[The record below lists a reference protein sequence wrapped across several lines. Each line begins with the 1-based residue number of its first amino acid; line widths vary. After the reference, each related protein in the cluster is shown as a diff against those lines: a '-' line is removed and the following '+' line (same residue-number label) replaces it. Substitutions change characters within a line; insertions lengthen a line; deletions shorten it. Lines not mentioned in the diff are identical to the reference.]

1 MEAINQLRLRTNFQ
15 VIQKIKSVV
24 AAAFRDKKKR
34 RIIILVTLGVLIPV
48 TIFSVLEAT
57 RVKADWFDDS
67 YNQRQKV
74 SYSHTSDIS
83 AERRISITVNTQALI
98 ADGKMQTDCDDTI
111 FTTIGGKL
119 LKYTL
124 VSGCNTTTTV
134 YDVVVDSVTNGGNNI
149 FMYYSNPIAHSTID
163 GAVSSV
169 TGLTPNGA
177 PSVGSE
183 EIGPSPSMY
192 LKFDEAYGGT
202 AHDSTSNG
210 NNASLGDPTVLD
222 QKLRQEINII
232 DHIATAAGDDPS
244 IVQLDTTKYSGTVTY
259 FFEVVA
265 QVGSGTLTVALERAG
280 TSTQDSTITVTET
293 AFTRKRSVTAFTPP
307 AGTTEY
313 NINLANG
320 TTPQVKSARIL
331 VFQDIGKTAL
341 TGTQT
346 QFEIGNYEVGKSNPT
361 ASSAPLS
368 SPKYWTYTDANWDG
382 TVTFAAEVSWKKIN
396 GTESTQTTYSSG
408 TGNFS
413 SPTAQTITVEAWGG
427 GGGGAGGGGANGDG
441 NGGGAGGQYAAKG
454 VAVSANTNYAYVIGT
469 GGGGG
474 NGGSSGTSGA
484 AGSPTTFASNVV
496 VARGGLGGTWQSGGG
511 GAGGVGSTAN
521 GVGTTL
527 YGGGSGGTGSGTT
540 AGGGGGGA
548 GSTGLG
554 NNASG
559 VTPGLGKTEY
569 GGAGGSGIAV
579 NNGVGFVGENYGG
592 GGGSSTRQNAGLA
605 GAGGFMRVTYGQSVS
620 THTVTIKLQ
629 EDNGSFG
636 GWTDKVT
643 IVNAVS
649 GVTTPTRT
657 RSATFNPTDGR
668 HYRVLSY
675 IDNAGSTYD
684 VYNAKIIVNQTSTSA
699 LTKLENS
706 YLLANTLLSAG
717 TSLQNFDTL
726 FDPSEIYSQTA
737 AYYHEANAPYSNA
750 SSLILQTDP
759 NGTPADIANTTVFLS
774 DRSISSAFS
783 VPSSSQTIDVK
794 ATTNNGNVF
803 SSGILSVKT
812 FSSGDPSLPSW
823 VGSADYCVSASCLEF
838 DGLSEV
844 SAVSDNEPI
853 NFGKKLNGGFTFQ
866 TWVRANTL
874 GESNTGKV
882 FSKGADNFL
891 GLAAGSTSEV
901 ADLAAKIDLGTTD
914 ATLTID
920 DGITL
925 NRWHLVSLV
934 YTNDSDDE
942 ISIYVDG
949 VLKGTSINGDGS
961 PATETNTLNIGAGS
975 SGSHFDGYIDEFKIY
990 AKERTL
996 TEIQSD
1002 NIKYSPTLHG
1012 TSAAFGND
1020 STNFL
1025 SDGLEGYWKMDESSG
1040 NATDYSGNDY
1050 TLFNHEDTVFTLGK
1064 FNNGV
1069 QFSSSPSQYFSLT
1082 PTYYFDGTVTPAT
1095 DPNSMWDSDSLA
1107 FNGNPDDCATI
1118 TNASSGSD
1126 ALWAEGT
1133 NAPTSGDTILS
1144 VQARTLGATNG
1155 NPSLP
1160 EMYTMVSYSG
1170 TTLGWVGTIIDTP
1183 AHWGEYSIIDAP
1195 SGGWTWTKAHNLAA
1209 TAIFDSAGNLSPEG
1223 VLCQV
1228 EIKVNTSSISAPI
1241 VRSVSFWVKPDTTTE
1256 TFLTLRPG
1264 AYISASL
1271 GTLSATSF
1279 ANPTIYI
1286 NGVSG
1291 GTLTADVWQLITVTT
1306 ETAIAADEFNLG
1318 GHLGSYYSGMM
1329 DEIRLYNR
1337 VLSAD
1342 EVQNL
1347 YVWSPNPSGY
1357 WKMDENTGVSAYDSS
1372 GHDNTGTLSE
1382 GASFAPG
1389 RYGSG
1394 VALDGNNDFVT
1405 TPSNSYISPTS
1416 SVAVS
1421 SWVLMDENFSTS
1433 SPNNRGII
1441 DKGDYQLYMDKTD
1454 GKAKFSIEDSVSN
1467 IFSNIGQGTGVS
1479 GPVNAF
1485 AVYNGSL
1492 YVGGLFTTAGGV
1504 TVNNIAKYN
1513 DQTNQF
1519 SNIGQTT
1526 GVDNTVR
1533 ALAVYNGSLYVG
1545 GNFATAGGVSVNYI
1559 AKYNDQTN
1567 QFSNIGQTTGVLGD
1581 VNALAIYNGNLYVGG
1596 DFLTAGGV
1604 SVNRI
1609 AKYNDQT
1616 NQFSNIGQTT
1626 GVDNTVRALA
1636 VYNGS
1641 LYVGGLFTTAGGV
1654 SVNRIAK
1661 YDDQTNTFSNI
1672 GQTTGVDSTASTL
1685 AVYNGSLYVGGNF
1698 ATAGGVTVNNI
1709 AKYND
1714 QTNQFSNIG
1723 QTTGVD
1729 STASTLA
1736 VYNGSLYVG
1745 GNFATAGG
1753 ASVNYIAKYGTSN
1766 LKTVASTTTSWTA
1779 GKWYHLAGTFDGTNL
1794 KLYVNGVLEGTT
1806 TNGASLFGLSTSD
1819 APLLVGKT
1827 YGSQWAG
1834 GSDEAFKGTIDEV
1847 RIYDYPAEVKQI
1859 SKDLDAENPAPDS
1872 TLGVPIA
1879 HWKFD
1884 EGGGTTVYDR
1894 TGSNRNLTTVP
1905 SSPTSQTY
1913 TVNGKFNQAFYPN
1926 GINYAS
1932 RDDNTFVFENN
1943 SFAIS
1948 IWFKSNSASNP
1959 SGVEYILGRGA
1970 SGSGT
1975 AGYKL
1980 SFSSTGQLDFGIE
1993 DANHEVDSVG
2003 SQTDIYDGLWHHA
2016 VAVKKGTESL
2026 KLYVDGQLS
2035 SENADLIATAVIN
2048 GDNTLVIGA
2057 RGEDYAE
2064 KFNGSI
2070 DEVAIYNYT
2079 LGEDEAKILLN
2090 DSKTSQWG
2098 ATSTDSSGNPS
2109 NSYDREFCV
2118 PGDTATCGAPTGEWK
2133 FDESI
2138 WINDAST
2145 LSVKDSSGNAYH
2157 MHSSPAGSGPT
2168 GAELGKFGNAGYFD
2182 GVDDYLRE
2190 PTNAD
2195 LSINAE
2201 DFSISGWLYKTTPA
2215 TTDVV
2220 VSKKATTAATDPGYY
2235 LYVSSTGL
2243 VRFLIS
2249 DGTDQLQIS
2258 DPSSIPINQWAH
2270 VGVVVDRDS
2279 SSNTGIYVNGIKR
2292 ATTLTC
2298 SPCSPT
2304 GTIADIGNLN
2314 PVTASYFTVG
2324 AQPVGNTNYEGKI
2337 DNLILYKYA
2346 RTPQQI
2352 NWEYNRGEAR
2362 YSYRFNECSGATAN
2376 NAGVDGNGTAVGV
2389 NLTITPGASG
2399 NTTVGTCEGA
2409 ANEMWYGGSDGKFNG
2424 SLDFDG
2430 TDDYAASSN
2439 TVLFT
2444 SATSEPYN
2452 NFSFGAWVN
2461 PATNPTSDT
2470 VIHKNNEF
2478 RLTTNASNVPQC
2490 EIYYGTW
2497 QTAAVASTALPTTT
2511 WSHVFCTYDG
2521 SNIKIYINGEL
2532 KGTQAETDS
2541 IYSTSATALNIGRDS
2556 AGSGYFDGKID
2567 EVTIHSTALNDTLVK
2582 LLYNQSSAVKFGQ

>member
-1 MEAINQLRLRTNFQ
+1 
-15 VIQKIKSVV
+15 
-24 AAAFRDKKKR
+24 
-34 RIIILVTLGVLIPV
+34 
-48 TIFSVLEAT
+48 
-57 RVKADWFDDS
+57 
-67 YNQRQKV
+67 
-74 SYSHTSDIS
+74 
-83 AERRISITVNTQALI
+83 
-98 ADGKMQTDCDDTI
+98 
-111 FTTIGGKL
+111 
-119 LKYTL
+119 
-124 VSGCNTTTTV
+124 
-134 YDVVVDSVTNGGNNI
+134 
-149 FMYYSNPIAHSTID
+149 
-163 GAVSSV
+163 
-169 TGLTPNGA
+169 
-177 PSVGSE
+177 
-183 EIGPSPSMY
+183 
-192 LKFDEAYGGT
+192 
-202 AHDSTSNG
+202 
-210 NNASLGDPTVLD
+210 
-222 QKLRQEINII
+222 
-232 DHIATAAGDDPS
+232 
-244 IVQLDTTKYSGTVTY
+244 
-259 FFEVVA
+259 
-265 QVGSGTLTVALERAG
+265 
-280 TSTQDSTITVTET
+280 
-293 AFTRKRSVTAFTPP
+293 
-307 AGTTEY
+307 
-313 NINLANG
+313 
-320 TTPQVKSARIL
+320 
-331 VFQDIGKTAL
+331 
-341 TGTQT
+341 
-346 QFEIGNYEVGKSNPT
+346 
-361 ASSAPLS
+361 
-368 SPKYWTYTDANWDG
+368 
-382 TVTFAAEVSWKKIN
+382 
-396 GTESTQTTYSSG
+396 
-408 TGNFS
+408 
-413 SPTAQTITVEAWGG
+413 
-427 GGGGAGGGGANGDG
+427 
-441 NGGGAGGQYAAKG
+441 
-454 VAVSANTNYAYVIGT
+454 
-469 GGGGG
+469 
-474 NGGSSGTSGA
+474 
-484 AGSPTTFASNVV
+484 
-496 VARGGLGGTWQSGGG
+496 
-511 GAGGVGSTAN
+511 
-521 GVGTTL
+521 
-527 YGGGSGGTGSGTT
+527 
-540 AGGGGGGA
+540 
-548 GSTGLG
+548 
-554 NNASG
+554 
-559 VTPGLGKTEY
+559 
-569 GGAGGSGIAV
+569 
-579 NNGVGFVGENYGG
+579 
-592 GGGSSTRQNAGLA
+592 
-605 GAGGFMRVTYGQSVS
+605 
-620 THTVTIKLQ
+620 
-629 EDNGSFG
+629 
-636 GWTDKVT
+636 
-643 IVNAVS
+643 
-649 GVTTPTRT
+649 
-657 RSATFNPTDGR
+657 
-668 HYRVLSY
+668 
-675 IDNAGSTYD
+675 
-684 VYNAKIIVNQTSTSA
+684 
-699 LTKLENS
+699 
-706 YLLANTLLSAG
+706 
-717 TSLQNFDTL
+717 
-726 FDPSEIYSQTA
+726 
-737 AYYHEANAPYSNA
+737 
-750 SSLILQTDP
+750 
-759 NGTPADIANTTVFLS
+759 
-774 DRSISSAFS
+774 
-783 VPSSSQTIDVK
+783 
-794 ATTNNGNVF
+794 
-803 SSGILSVKT
+803 
-812 FSSGDPSLPSW
+812 
-823 VGSADYCVSASCLEF
+823 
-838 DGLSEV
+838 
-844 SAVSDNEPI
+844 
-853 NFGKKLNGGFTFQ
+853 
-866 TWVRANTL
+866 
-874 GESNTGKV
+874 
-882 FSKGADNFL
+882 
-891 GLAAGSTSEV
+891 
-901 ADLAAKIDLGTTD
+901 
-914 ATLTID
+914 
-920 DGITL
+920 
-925 NRWHLVSLV
+925 
-934 YTNDSDDE
+934 
-942 ISIYVDG
+942 
-949 VLKGTSINGDGS
+949 
-961 PATETNTLNIGAGS
+961 
-975 SGSHFDGYIDEFKIY
+975 
-990 AKERTL
+990 
-996 TEIQSD
+996 
-1002 NIKYSPTLHG
+1002 
-1012 TSAAFGND
+1012 
-1020 STNFL
+1020 
-1025 SDGLEGYWKMDESSG
+1025 
-1040 NATDYSGNDY
+1040 
-1050 TLFNHEDTVFTLGK
+1050 
-1064 FNNGV
+1064 
-1069 QFSSSPSQYFSLT
+1069 
-1082 PTYYFDGTVTPAT
+1082 
-1095 DPNSMWDSDSLA
+1095 MWDSDSLA

-1416 SVAVS
+1416 AIAVS
-1421 SWVLMDENFSTS
+1421 SWVVMDENFSTS

-1545 GNFATAGGVSVNYI
+1545 G
-1559 AKYNDQTN
+1559 
-1567 QFSNIGQTTGVLGD
+1567 
-1581 VNALAIYNGNLYVGG
+1581 
-1596 DFLTAGGV
+1596 
-1604 SVNRI
+1604 
-1609 AKYNDQT
+1609 
-1616 NQFSNIGQTT
+1616 
-1626 GVDNTVRALA
+1626 
-1636 VYNGS
+1636 
-1641 LYVGGLFTTAGGV
+1641 LFTTAGGV

-1661 YDDQTNTFSNI
+1661 YDDQTNT
-1672 GQTTGVDSTASTL
+1672 
-1685 AVYNGSLYVGGNF
+1685 
-1698 ATAGGVTVNNI
+1698 
-1709 AKYND
+1709 
-1714 QTNQFSNIG
+1714 FSNIG

-2133 FDESI
+2133 FDESV

>member
-1504 TVNNIAKYN
+1504 
-1513 DQTNQF
+1513 
-1519 SNIGQTT
+1519 
-1526 GVDNTVR
+1526 
-1533 ALAVYNGSLYVG
+1533 
-1545 GNFATAGGVSVNYI
+1545 
-1559 AKYNDQTN
+1559 
-1567 QFSNIGQTTGVLGD
+1567 
-1581 VNALAIYNGNLYVGG
+1581 
-1596 DFLTAGGV
+1596 
-1604 SVNRI
+1604 
-1609 AKYNDQT
+1609 
-1616 NQFSNIGQTT
+1616 
-1626 GVDNTVRALA
+1626 
-1636 VYNGS
+1636 
-1641 LYVGGLFTTAGGV
+1641 

-1661 YDDQTNTFSNI
+1661 YDDQTNT
-1672 GQTTGVDSTASTL
+1672 
-1685 AVYNGSLYVGGNF
+1685 
-1698 ATAGGVTVNNI
+1698 
-1709 AKYND
+1709 
-1714 QTNQFSNIG
+1714 FSNIG

>member
-1526 GVDNTVR
+1526 GV
-1533 ALAVYNGSLYVG
+1533 
-1545 GNFATAGGVSVNYI
+1545 
-1559 AKYNDQTN
+1559 
-1567 QFSNIGQTTGVLGD
+1567 LGD

-1609 AKYNDQT
+1609 AKY
-1616 NQFSNIGQTT
+1616 
-1626 GVDNTVRALA
+1626 
-1636 VYNGS
+1636 
-1641 LYVGGLFTTAGGV
+1641 
-1654 SVNRIAK
+1654 
-1661 YDDQTNTFSNI
+1661 DDQTNT
-1672 GQTTGVDSTASTL
+1672 
-1685 AVYNGSLYVGGNF
+1685 
-1698 ATAGGVTVNNI
+1698 
-1709 AKYND
+1709 
-1714 QTNQFSNIG
+1714 FSNIG